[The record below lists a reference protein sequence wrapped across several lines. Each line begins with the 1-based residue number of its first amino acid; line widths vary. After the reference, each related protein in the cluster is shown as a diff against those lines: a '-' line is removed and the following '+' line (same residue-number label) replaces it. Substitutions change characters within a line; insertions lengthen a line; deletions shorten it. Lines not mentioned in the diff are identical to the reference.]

1 MMVEYKSVSQVA
13 GPGQIL
19 DIGDLELPPLE
30 SFLGSWP
37 PDGVDCGSLATSLEL
52 DNDVLPSTPLT
63 EEQMLQQQQAND
75 EQVCNWTSKYILF
88 GDLNFIHKTVTKGN
102 LLALSILHRLMIRG
116 PFNNRAIY
124 KNLKSPQLA

>member
-1 MMVEYKSVSQVA
+1 MVEYVVNLSSQVA

-75 EQVCNWTSKYILF
+75 QQVCT
-88 GDLNFIHKTVTKGN
+88 
-102 LLALSILHRLMIRG
+102 
-116 PFNNRAIY
+116 
-124 KNLKSPQLA
+124 